1 MLSFRRF
8 RAILGCE
15 QKTNMT
21 TIQDILSLRDG
32 ILAGISSHSY
42 PPYSIAARNLER
54 VRLDSLLR
62 SLRSASLVY
71 GPALAKLLSR

>member
-1 MLSFRRF
+1 MLSFRGF
-8 RAILGCE
+8 RAILGRE

-21 TIQDILSLRDG
+21 TTQDILSLREG
-32 ILAGISSHSY
+32 ILAGIRSHSY
-42 PPYSIAARNLER
+42 PPESIAARSVER

-62 SLRSASLVY
+62 SLRSSALFY